1 VFDCTI
7 TYVLLIIEHNRD
19 VSPEKKKV
27 YPEYEAWWAPELI
40 RHFRKQKNFW
50 PLLVI
55 RLQVPV
61 L

>member
-1 VFDCTI
+1 LI
-7 TYVLLIIEHNRD
+7 TEHNGD
-19 VSPEKKKV
+19 VSPEKMV

-40 RHFRKQKNFW
+40 WHFGKQKNFW

-55 RLQVPV
+55 RPQVSV